1 MQIQRG
7 RNYLTKTELA
17 GQPDFDLLQYEATN
31 VSIMRPTRLA
41 PVDDPES
48 AIGAGWFVE
57 VNGRRVAELTE
68 PTCVMSS
75 QSWYSYV
82 IVPVTNDPEEWEQLF
97 SGKFW
102 TSGKPVF
109 RSRKFGVVATRALPS
124 MTPPDPDTRRIS
136 IRGLN
141 LRLDAGPGVIEMVAR
156 FFQSRKH

>member
-1 MQIQRG
+1 
-7 RNYLTKTELA
+7 
-17 GQPDFDLLQYEATN
+17 
-31 VSIMRPTRLA
+31 LA
-41 PVDDPES
+41 PADDPDS

-57 VNGRRVAELTE
+57 VDGRRVAELVE

-82 IVPVTNDPEEWEQLF
+82 IVPATNDPQDREQLF

-109 RSRKFGVVATRALPS
+109 RNRKFGVVASRALPS

-136 IRGLN
+136 IRGLYI
-141 LRLDAGPGVIEMVAR
+141 RLNASSGVIDRVAQ
-156 FFQSRKH
+156 FFQRRKQ